1 MINTN
6 LIDQFLEKKF
16 PNAQSSIFRDL
27 SLNFKKLLED
37 SALEPQ
43 ERMLNLAAIATSLH
57 DEDMQKLAMVH
68 LTEMGLTPEQT
79 AEAFE
84 VAGIMGMLN
93 TYYKF
98 KGYLDPQSLENY
110 ARAGLRMQSL
120 SKPQNG
126 KEKFEMMALAVSAIN
141 GCPTCIS
148 SHEKALIHAGTSF
161 EKIHDIARLA
171 SVCKGLNSLQNARF

>member
-1 MINTN
+1 MINAN
-6 LIDQFLEKKF
+6 MIDQYLDKTF

-37 SALEPQ
+37 GALDPQ

-57 DEDMQKLAMVH
+57 DQEMQKLAMSH

-120 SKPQNG
+120 GKPQNG
-126 KEKFEMMALAVSAIN
+126 KDKFEMMALAVSAIN

-148 SHEKALIHAGTSF
+148 SHEKVLVQAGVSF

-171 SVCKGLNSLQNARF
+171 AVCKGLSSLQHARF